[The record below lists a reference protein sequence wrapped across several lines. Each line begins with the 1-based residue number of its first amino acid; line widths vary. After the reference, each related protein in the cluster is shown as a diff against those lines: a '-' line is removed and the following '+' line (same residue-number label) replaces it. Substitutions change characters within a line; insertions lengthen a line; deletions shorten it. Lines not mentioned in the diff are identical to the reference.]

1 MKQIEQVATRRLA
14 QDGHLTMTK
23 VVGGFVATK

>member
-1 MKQIEQVATRRLA
+1 MERIRVVATRRLEK
-14 QDGHLTMTK
+14 DGSLVMTK